1 MNYKNN
7 ILSIQKDKSIII
19 LYYNP
24 KIRELTKFVKYSDD
38 LMIIVKHINNYYLI
52 YYKLLFTNKVLWY
65 KPVKI

>member
-19 LYYNP
+19 PYYNP

-38 LMIIVKHINNYYLI
+38 LMITERHINNYLI
-52 YYKLLFTNKVLWY
+52 YYKILFTNKVLWY